1 MPHLSDFHILI
12 PRTGSVHLMIYRA
25 YDYVKLQDKMGLWI
39 KLRLLINWLWVN
51 QRGDYFSESAKSNH
65 MTLWEHRILF
75 NPQEKRKLVFQNI
88 QKTWLAI
95 VDFKIAKD
103 RVRKNTGGSRKSK
116 NGMEDRPKQCR
127 ARQLIR
133 NGILLAIW
141 ISRLSQSL
149 NIAHTC
155 FHPCQTKQRTQFSLP
170 S

>member
-1 MPHLSDFHILI
+1 MSHLSDFHILT

-88 QKTWLAI
+88 QNTWLAI
-95 VDFKIAKD
+95 VDFKMAKD
-103 RVRKNTGGSRKSK
+103 HVRKNTGGSRKSK
-116 NGMEDRPKQCR
+116 YGMEDRRKQCR
-127 ARQLIR
+127 APQLIG
-133 NGILLAIW
+133 NGILVVIR
-141 ISRLSQSL
+141 ISRLCQSR

-155 FHPCQTKQRTQFSLP
+155 FHPCQTKQRT
-170 S
+170 